1 MSPRSKRLIAAL
13 ACSWSIAAMAQSAN
27 TALDDV
33 HRLHYSG
40 QTAAALDKADA
51 YLKAKPDDARMR
63 FLKGVVLA
71 DADRRADA
79 IAVFEKLVDDHP
91 DLAEPYNNLAALYA
105 AGGDYGRARLTL
117 EQALRTNPNFATAHE
132 NLGDIYAALAGQA
145 YARAQQLE
153 PASTSLG
160 PKLALVRELFRP
172 VTAASAGASAPVR

>member
-1 MSPRSKRLIAAL
+1 
-13 ACSWSIAAMAQSAN
+13 MAQSTTNTNTNTN

-40 QTAAALDKADA
+40 QTSAALDKADA

-63 FLKGVVLA
+63 FLKGVLLS
-71 DADRRADA
+71 DAGRRSDA

-105 AGGDYGRARLTL
+105 SGGDYGRARLTL

-132 NLGDIYAALAGQA
+132 NLGDIYAALAGQS

-153 PASTSLG
+153 PASTTLG

-172 VTAASAGASAPVR
+172 ITAASAATSAPGR